1 MFIYILL
8 YWMFLIISAIILHF
22 NKTENQKI
30 YQEIA
35 NKFGSLSLKDS
46 EETLKKQSNYFF
58 KNNPKSG
65 FIIHYLPII
74 FQIFFIIIYFLTP
87 LFSSLYWISAL
98 LILFQVY
105 LLAELIIFLYLKKVY
120 SNIEIKIFW
129 ENYLNAQPNN
139 SLKVV
144 IEGGYYT
151 PKSNFLIKNRVV
163 LIIAFFVTTI
173 LSQYIYSKFGS

>member
-35 NKFGSLSLKDS
+35 NKFGSLSLKDG

-74 FQIFFIIIYFLTP
+74 FQIFFMIIYFLTP

-98 LILFQVY
+98 LI
-105 LLAELIIFLYLKKVY
+105 
-120 SNIEIKIFW
+120 
-129 ENYLNAQPNN
+129 
-139 SLKVV
+139 
-144 IEGGYYT
+144 
-151 PKSNFLIKNRVV
+151 
-163 LIIAFFVTTI
+163 
-173 LSQYIYSKFGS
+173 

>member
-35 NKFGSLSLKDS
+35 NKFGSLSLKDG

-74 FQIFFIIIYFLTP
+74 FQIFFYDH
-87 LFSSLYWISAL
+87 
-98 LILFQVY
+98 
-105 LLAELIIFLYLKKVY
+105 IFFN
-120 SNIEIKIFW
+120 STIFFIV
-129 ENYLNAQPNN
+129 LDKRTFN
-139 SLKVV
+139 SLSGV
-144 IEGGYYT
+144 
-151 PKSNFLIKNRVV
+151 SF
-163 LIIAFFVTTI
+163 
-173 LSQYIYSKFGS
+173 S